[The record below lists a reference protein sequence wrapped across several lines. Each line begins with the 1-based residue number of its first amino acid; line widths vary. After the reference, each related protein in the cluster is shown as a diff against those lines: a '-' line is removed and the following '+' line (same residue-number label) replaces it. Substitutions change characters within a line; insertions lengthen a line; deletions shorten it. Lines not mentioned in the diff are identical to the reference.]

1 MSTPEKKRTHE
12 QSGGGGGGAIARK
25 SSKKPRAALFRKC
38 SVKDCGRDIGS
49 DDEDEEL
56 SFCCRRKNV
65 CAHCWDDDAALR
77 RSGIALCG
85 ACMEKPV
92 CKRCATACS
101 ECNKSTCGGA
111 DPDCITTECSCG
123 RATFCADC
131 LPEQHR
137 CETCR
142 HYGCEACIRD
152 DENDVQV
159 CAECSIVICDQ
170 CVDGCE
176 KRPIAG
182 PFGDGTCGNETE
194 TVVFCTECSCG
205 AMASYRARER
215 SGEVRC
221 RGTNQQGARCGLTSS
236 MVDINEEAAPLA
248 RGERCCGY
256 HSGQGGTKWRMVHGN
271 WEQFE

>member
-56 SFCCRRKNV
+56 SFC
-65 CAHCWDDDAALR
+65 
-77 RSGIALCG
+77 
-85 ACMEKPV
+85 
-92 CKRCATACS
+92 
-101 ECNKSTCGGA
+101 
-111 DPDCITTECSCG
+111 
-123 RATFCADC
+123 
-131 LPEQHR
+131 
-137 CETCR
+137 
-142 HYGCEACIRD
+142 
-152 DENDVQV
+152 
-159 CAECSIVICDQ
+159 
-170 CVDGCE
+170 
-176 KRPIAG
+176 
-182 PFGDGTCGNETE
+182 
-194 TVVFCTECSCG
+194 TECSCG
-205 AMASYRARER
+205 AVASYRARER